1 MINRQENTAG
11 PIGRGPQALCDPMSS
26 TFHNASIRT
35 HQRIVL
41 TGLLFCAA
49 FVFISMFAG
58 ERSGNNHV
66 RLDADRLV
74 QAAAVPL
81 PAI

>member
-1 MINRQENTAG
+1 
-11 PIGRGPQALCDPMSS
+11 
-26 TFHNASIRT
+26 
-35 HQRIVL
+35 VL